1 MSSFKKCVLGSLLSL
16 LIVAGSRADQDAI
29 SLIQWTPGDPPVFDF
44 YFPNHVHLP
53 PAVKVFQ
60 FIGTARSLVTAPT
73 TFDILVYF
81 DYVDAT
87 GATIL
92 IPPPPFGYHNV
103 RPADGLP
110 HHIEGG
116 PYTLDFCPQ
125 QVSIHFE
132 ITSEVPIV
140 FDGLYDHTCI
150 HIPEPT
156 SAVLFGLAGLGC
168 VVVRRQAKLP

>member
-1 MSSFKKCVLGSLLSL
+1 MRSFKLRFLAAFLSML
-16 LIVAGSRADQDAI
+16 MAATARADQDQLP
-29 SLIQWTPGDPPVFDF
+29 LIQWTPGDPPVFDF

-60 FIGTARSLVTAPT
+60 FVGEARSLVTAPT

-116 PYTLDFCPQ
+116 PYILDFCPQ

-156 SAVLFGLAGLGC
+156 SLVLFGLACAGVGFA
-168 VVVRRQAKLP
+168 RRRHG

>member
-1 MSSFKKCVLGSLLSL
+1 MKSFKFRFLAAILSL
-16 LIVAGSRADQDAI
+16 MMTARAHADQDSI
-29 SLIQWTPGDPPVFDF
+29 PLIQWTPNDPPVFDF
-44 YFPNHVHLP
+44 YFPNDIHLP

-60 FIGTARSLVTAPT
+60 FVGTARSTVPAPT
-73 TFDILVYF
+73 IFDILIYF

-87 GATIL
+87 GATVL

-110 HHIEGG
+110 YPIEAG
-116 PYTLDFCPQ
+116 PYTLPFCPQ

-150 HIPEPT
+150 PIPEPT
-156 SAVLFGLAGLGC
+156 SAMLFGLAGLGY
-168 VVVRRQAKLP
+168 VLVRRRSG

>member
-1 MSSFKKCVLGSLLSL
+1 MNSFKLRFLGPILSL
-16 LIVAGSRADQDAI
+16 LIVASAHADQDPI
-29 SLIQWTPGDPPVFDF
+29 PLIQWTPGDPPIFDF
-44 YFPNHVHLP
+44 FFPNDIHLP

-60 FIGTARSLVTAPT
+60 FVGTARSTVPAPT
-73 TFDILVYF
+73 IFDILIYF

-87 GATIL
+87 GATVL

-110 HHIEGG
+110 YPIEAG
-116 PYTLDFCPQ
+116 PYILPFCPQ

-150 HIPEPT
+150 PIPEPT
-156 SAVLFGLAGLGC
+156 SAALFGLAC
-168 VVVRRQAKLP
+168 VWGVLVRRRCG